1 MIKFNYIVILGL
13 ILGSLNSNAQDAF
26 FSHFN
31 YSNAQTNPAQASISE
46 DVNIRLLHRSQWM
59 GIVAPFST
67 SQFEGSFPLRN
78 SVTGNKYAAVGI
90 SFVNDRLGEGGY
102 LSTNQFAASFSYDFG
117 LNHRTSHIALGLKA
131 GYFNGSTSL
140 NSITTSSQWNGA
152 SYDPTAGL
160 GEDVSNP
167 LIKGAEISPGFMWY
181 QNDSLDEN
189 KFYFGVSTYN
199 VIQPKTGVVVEG
211 FGLPMRITATG
222 GATFFPIEKFS
233 IAPKLLFMLQG
244 TQTQAVFGTDWLY
257 HLERTKEKRAAI
269 GLGTYYRA
277 GDSFIAGVKYLSN
290 IFDVGVSY
298 DISTSG
304 LTDGLNTNTGS
315 LEIFLN
321 YKIASKKS
329 AKPFQFNV
337 EVYDADTKELILAKV
352 KYKSLTTGKEGIII
366 NDKSKGTTELH
377 VKEEYVI
384 SAEKDGYIAQTINL
398 KQPKEE
404 DKTEKIYLEKL
415 FKTFDLDLQSFDKA
429 TSEPVIAK
437 VYLVDAVT
445 GTESLLGEGNSL
457 NTPLEIG
464 KEHQLIVRSD
474 GFDDEIIK
482 INYDKFGTLNKPVY
496 LNKSFVGAYLKLIV
510 IDEDTKK
517 VISSTVMVSD
527 ITIPATPINALMVM
541 NDITPETYPL
551 NMDRKFEILITKEGY
566 FNQSIKI
573 DVTSSDQID
582 RTVELSALGVGKSIV
597 LDDLLFKTGKAELDQ
612 RSFRLLDQMV
622 DFLNQNPNIKI
633 EIGGHTDNIG
643 SDGSNQRLSEAR
655 ANSAVDYIAN
665 KGIGKGRLQAKGYG
679 EAKPR
684 ADNGTDDGKALNRRV
699 EMKVTGT

>member
-1 MIKFNYIVILGL
+1 MTKFKYIVILGL
-13 ILGSLNSNAQDAF
+13 ILSSFNINAQDAF

-31 YSNAQTNPAQASISE
+31 YSNAQTNPAQGAISE
-46 DVNIRLLHRSQWM
+46 DINVRLLHRSQWM
-59 GIVAPFST
+59 SIVAPFTT

-78 SVTGNKYAAVGI
+78 SVTGNKYAAIGI

-117 LNHRTSHIALGLKA
+117 LNNRSSHIALGLKA

-140 NSITTSSQWNGA
+140 SSITTSSQWNGA

-160 GEDVSNP
+160 GEDVANP
-167 LIKGAEISPGFMWY
+167 MIKGAEISPGFMWY

-222 GATFFPIEKFS
+222 GATFFPVEKFS
-233 IAPKLLFMLQG
+233 IAPKMLFMLQG
-244 TQTQAVFGTDWLY
+244 TQTQAVFGTDWIY
-257 HLERTKEKRAAI
+257 HLERSKEKRAAI

-277 GDSFIAGVKYLSN
+277 GDSFIAGAKYLSN
-290 IFDVGVSY
+290 VFDVGVSY
-298 DISTSG
+298 DMSTSG
-304 LTDGLNTNTGS
+304 LTDGLNTSTGS

-321 YKIASKKS
+321 YKIASKKT
-329 AKPFQFNV
+329 AKPFQYNV
-337 EVYDADTKELILAKV
+337 EVYDANTKELIPANV
-352 KYKSLTTGKEGIII
+352 KFKSLTSGEEGSVAD
-366 NDKSKGTTELH
+366 NKAKGTLELH
-377 VKEEYVI
+377 VKEEYAI
-384 SAEKDGYIAQTINL
+384 SAEKDGYITQTINL
-398 KQPKEE
+398 KQTKEE

-415 FKTFDLDLQSFDKA
+415 IKTFDLDLQAFDKE
-429 TSEPVIAK
+429 TSVPVDAK
-437 VYLVDAVT
+437 VYLVDPVT
-445 GTESLLGEGNSL
+445 GTESLLGEGSTL

-464 KEHQLIVRSD
+464 KEHQLVVRAN
-474 GFDDEIIK
+474 GFDDEVVKIK
-482 INYDKFGTLNKPVY
+482 YDKFGTLNKPVY
-496 LNKSFVGAYLKLIV
+496 MNKSFIGAQLKLTV

-517 VISSTVMVSD
+517 VIKSTVMVSD
-527 ITIPATPINALMVM
+527 ITVPATPINSLMVM
-541 NDITPETYPL
+541 NDITPDQYPL
-551 NMDRKFEILITKEGY
+551 NMNRKFEILITKEGY
-566 FNQSIKI
+566 FNQSLKLE
-573 DVTSSDQID
+573 VTRSEPLN

-612 RSFRLLDQMV
+612 RSYRLLDQMV
-622 DFLNQNPNIKI
+622 DFMNQNPTLKI
-633 EIGGHTDNIG
+633 EIGGHTDNVG

-655 ANSAVDYIAN
+655 AKSAVDYISN
-665 KGIGKGRLQAKGYG
+665 KGIDITRLKAKGYG

-699 EMKVTGT
+699 EMKVIGT